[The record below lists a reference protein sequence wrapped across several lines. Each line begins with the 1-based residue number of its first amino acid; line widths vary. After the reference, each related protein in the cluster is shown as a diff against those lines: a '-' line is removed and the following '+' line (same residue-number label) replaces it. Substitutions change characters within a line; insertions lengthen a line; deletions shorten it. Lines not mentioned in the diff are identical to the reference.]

1 MTTVIVVNSRF
12 NPHYPVDIP
21 KNTVNAEAVLIRLDS
36 EWDNLTVR
44 IHWLNVESGVEKVVL
59 LERDQPNTIP
69 WEVLDDLS
77 ELRMGLD
84 GMDGGTIV
92 KPTVW
97 LTYGYVVDGVDPESG
112 SDPQPPTPSWEQQMV
127 EQATQASQAAQEA
140 QKAAEDAAES
150 AASAG
155 PYAEQAK
162 KSAEA
167 AKVSQDAAATSAQ
180 QANEAAQTAQNA
192 AGSIGDA
199 VKRAEDAAAAAG
211 TAQRAAETAQGAA
224 DQSAGAA
231 QTAAGTAAEAA
242 GAALGAAKEAGGYL
256 DSVKADAQEAKDS
269 AAAAGK
275 SQEAAQSA
283 AQEAAN
289 ARDQANTAATNA
301 QGYATAAGMAKT
313 AAERAA
319 TTAGN
324 AQAGAAQ
331 SAQEAAESAS
341 DAQEAKEAAE
351 AAAATLPTPTKEA
364 AGKAV
369 VVNPDG
375 TGYIF
380 GESGGGKIDDTTLG
394 RDTTWSSRMIV
405 DSLAPAF
412 EVSGPSITCTPV
424 ENYPLNVVSQIDSV
438 QDGDGDPS
446 VDNVRLINGW
456 DGATLTHNNT
466 PITLD
471 FGQTVYGGQLD
482 WTTGGLTVDWV
493 KYVADGTEKPSLG
506 QENTKVKRWYFS
518 PTNPTLGNS
527 GARSIL
533 CNILKTV
540 TSASADETGCIC
552 SGANLI
558 SILLPKDSVQDAD
571 AVKGWLQAN
580 KPEFVYKTSK
590 VETIQLSPTE
600 VLALSGVNTLY
611 TNTGDITVSGRADP
625 NSVIKGLEDK
635 IAEMQGDPLQ
645 AQSMLFSRS
654 FAATYTLL
662 PDSIALSI
670 PDILPTWSELL
681 ERGEK
686 VLGGVCLMH
695 SGQCYR
701 VVQEV
706 KPIESQPPGADGMLA
721 VYRPIDKE
729 HDGTL
734 IDPIPWVNGMD
745 CFKDKYYSNEGK
757 VYLCKQDMTPCV
769 WAPGTAG
776 VWQWEVVS

>member
-1 MTTVIVVNSRF
+1 MDTVIVASSQF
-12 NPHYPVDIP
+12 YSHYPKRIP
-21 KNTVNAEAVLIRLDS
+21 KGTVNAEAVLIRLDS
-36 EWDNLTVR
+36 EWDGLTVR
-44 IHWLNVESGVEKVVL
+44 IHWLNVASGVEKVVL

-69 WEVLDDLS
+69 WEVLTDLG

-97 LTYGYVVDGVDPESG
+97 LTYGYVVDGVDPEAG
-112 SDPQPPTPSWEQQMV
+112 DDPQPPTPSWEQQMV
-127 EQATQASQAAQEA
+127 EQAT
-140 QKAAEDAAES
+140 
-150 AASAG
+150 
-155 PYAEQAK
+155 
-162 KSAEA
+162 
-167 AKVSQDAAATSAQ
+167 AAA
-180 QANEAAQTAQNA
+180 N
-192 AGSIGDA
+192 
-199 VKRAEDAAAAAG
+199 
-211 TAQRAAETAQGAA
+211 
-224 DQSAGAA
+224 
-231 QTAAGTAAEAA
+231 
-242 GAALGAAKEAGGYL
+242 AAKEA
-256 DSVKADAQEAKDS
+256 KETADRLQ
-269 AAAAGK
+269 
-275 SQEAAQSA
+275 
-283 AQEAAN
+283 
-289 ARDQANTAATNA
+289 
-301 QGYATAAGMAKT
+301 T
-313 AAERAA
+313 AAESGEFNGDPGPQGPKGDPGPQGPIGPQGPKGEKGD
-319 TTAGN
+319 TGDTGPKGDDGP
-324 AQAGAAQ
+324 QGIPGPQ
-331 SAQEAAESAS
+331 
-341 DAQEAKEAAE
+341 
-351 AAAATLPTPTKEA
+351 
-364 AGKAV
+364 G
-369 VVNPDG
+369 G
-375 TGYIF
+375 TGPQGPVGPQGPQGPKGDTGDI
-380 GESGGGKIDDTTLG
+380 GPTGPQGPKGDTGPQGPAGPQGPEGPSGGKIDDTTLG
-394 RDTTWSSRMIV
+394 RNTTWSSRMIV

-412 EVSGPSITCTPV
+412 EVSGPSVTCTPV
-424 ENYPLNVVSQIDSV
+424 ENYPLNVVSQIEYV
-438 QDGDGDPS
+438 QDGEGDPS
-446 VDNVRLINGW
+446 VDNVRPINGW

-482 WTTGGLTVDWV
+482 WTTGELAVDWV

-635 IAEMQGDPLQ
+635 IAEMQGAPLQ

-670 PDILPTWSELL
+670 HDILPTWSELL

-686 VLGGVCLMH
+686 VLAGVCLMH

-729 HDGTL
+729 HAGTL
-734 IDPIPWVNGMD
+734 KDPIPWVDGMD